1 MPTIISTI
9 SGKGGVG
16 KTFVCANLGV
26 ILAKAGFKT
35 LLVDMDIKLANL
47 EILLGMEGKEIT
59 LQNVLNGEAKVDE
72 AIYPGPAGVDFIPA
86 GLSLEN
92 VLVNIKTFDDIMSEL
107 IDRYEYILL
116 DAPAGL
122 DSSSVMVMGIS
133 ERAILVTNPEL
144 TALADAIKTKIVAE
158 KVGCTV
164 DGIVVNMVGRVKGE
178 VPKSKIEKALGK
190 ILAVIPYDPKIGESI
205 SKGIP
210 YVLYNPKSTVTKEFL
225 KLAQA
230 ITGVNIVFKV
240 EKARFRLK

>member
-1 MPTIISTI
+1 MDSTIISTI

-16 KTFVCANLGV
+16 KSFVCANLGV
-26 ILAKAGFKT
+26 VLAKAGFKT
-35 LLVDMDIKLANL
+35 LLIDMDIKLANL
-47 EILLGMEGKEIT
+47 EILLGMEGKEVT

-72 AIYPGPAGVDFIPA
+72 AIYPGPAGVHFIPA

-92 VLVNIKTFDDIMSEL
+92 VLINIKTFDDIMSEL
-107 IDRYEYILL
+107 IDAYEYIIL

-122 DSSSVMVMGIS
+122 DSGSIMVMGIS
-133 ERAILVTNPEL
+133 ERAVLVTNPEL

-164 DGIVVNMVGRVKGE
+164 DGTVINMVGKTKGE
-178 VPKSKIEKALGK
+178 IPKNKIERALGR
-190 ILAVIPYDPKIGESI
+190 ILAVVPYDPKVGESI
-205 SKGIP
+205 QKGIP

-225 KLAQA
+225 RLAQA

-240 EKARFRLK
+240 EKKGFK